1 MQQNLLTKC
10 PVCGGTVSKG
20 AFQCPHC
27 GESLWGLT
35 RTIIWSDLNTWL
47 FPILKFCGIIAGG
60 FIGFMLFLALISN
73 IVRVVFFSD

>member
-1 MQQNLLTKC
+1 MQQNLLIKC

-47 FPILKFCGIIAGG
+47 FPILRFCGAIGLGILVLVVIIL
-60 FIGFMLFLALISN
+60 FIRACIWIFN
-73 IVRVVFFSD
+73 